1 MAQALMRDE
10 TMSGRELD
18 AWILP
23 GLPDTITARELVRL
37 RVREEVARFN
47 AAGGDVFRGLVRP
60 AAGSETEQGVRVPA
74 GARIDWR
81 AQADAACD
89 AFARNGFFILI
100 DDRQAESLDE
110 EITLRPDT
118 NVAFVKLT
126 PLVGG

>member
-10 TMSGRELD
+10 TTSGREID
-18 AWILP
+18 AWVLP
-23 GLPDTITARELVRL
+23 GLPDLVTARELVRL
-37 RVREEVARFN
+37 RVREEVARFD

-74 GARIDWR
+74 GAHIDWR

-89 AFARNGFFILI
+89 AFARNGFVMVTGDRQIADLDELI
-100 DDRQAESLDE
+100 DLRRDS
-110 EITLRPDT
+110 EISFIRLI
-118 NVAFVKLT
+118 